1 MRLIINIFLKFNK
14 FKNTLKKTIKYK
26 IWDDIQFKKKYKFA
40 SILNI
45 ETNRILLFK
54 NLFKDRF

>member
-1 MRLIINIFLKFNK
+1 MSNL
-14 FKNTLKKTIKYK
+14 
-26 IWDDIQFKKKYKFA
+26 KKYKFE